1 VVKYLSVARRLLS
14 LGAMSRW
21 LIMLVLTVAPATVLA
36 QPARP
41 AITAKAQVD
50 LRAAERKVVQLTA
63 QHNTLATQYASQLEA
78 IDRLKKQRKSWRQER
93 EVRTAL
99 TDANDTATKLA
110 TQKSE
115 LAKATAALTAARRQ
129 LAISVDAELASGP
142 TPARV
147 AELARLKSQL
157 APQTPRRV
165 SRIVLP
171 DMQIDPLADPEE
183 LEEHIK
189 QLLESEEQL
198 RKQMVGLDKQAK
210 ELDEVAKLRKQHDRA
225 GELYRRDDDQ
235 PQRTASQGGG
245 GRATTFGANDGAS
258 APEAGDPG
266 AGQGGGTGAGLGSG
280 GSTSVGSFETDA
292 SIILADVIDAT
303 TIETLTRAQRTGD
316 PAQRAEAAKKAR
328 DAVASRLEQ
337 LKKKRAELEAI
348 KKRRR

>member
-1 VVKYLSVARRLLS
+1 
-14 LGAMSRW
+14 MSRW
-21 LIMLVLTVAPATVLA
+21 LIMLVLEVAPATALA

-41 AITAKAQVD
+41 AITSKVQDD
-50 LRAAERKVVQLTA
+50 LRTAERKVVQLTA
-63 QHNTLATQYASQLEA
+63 QHNTLATQYATQLEA

-115 LAKATAALTAARRQ
+115 LAKATTALATARKQ
-129 LAISVDAELASGP
+129 LSISVDAELASGP

-147 AELARLKSQL
+147 AELAKLKSQL
-157 APQTPRRV
+157 APQTTKRV

-171 DMQIDPLADPEE
+171 DMEIDPLADPEE
-183 LEEHIK
+183 LEDHIK
-189 QLLESEEQL
+189 QLLESEDQL
-198 RKQMVGLDKQAK
+198 RKQMVGLDKQAT

-225 GELYRRDDDQ
+225 GELSRRDDDQ
-235 PQRTASQGGG
+235 PQRTATQGGG
-245 GRATTFGANDGAS
+245 GRATTFGANESNDGAS
-258 APEAGDPG
+258 APEAGG
-266 AGQGGGTGAGLGSG
+266 AGGGGT
-280 GSTSVGSFETDA
+280 TSVGSFESEAT
-292 SIILADVIDAT
+292 IVLADVIDAT

-316 PAQRAEAAKKAR
+316 PAQRAIAAKKAR
-328 DAVASRLEQ
+328 DAVAMRLEQ

>member
-1 VVKYLSVARRLLS
+1 
-14 LGAMSRW
+14 
-21 LIMLVLTVAPATVLA
+21 MLVLAVAPATVLA

-41 AITAKAQVD
+41 AATAKAQDD
-50 LRAAERKVVQLTA
+50 LRAAERKVVQLTT
-63 QHNTLATQYASQLEA
+63 QHNTLAAQYAAQLEA

-115 LAKATAALTAARRQ
+115 LAKANAALGAARKQ
-129 LAISVDAELASGP
+129 LSTSVDAELASGP
-142 TPARV
+142 PPARV

-157 APQTPRRV
+157 APQTTKRV

-183 LEEHIK
+183 LEEHIR
-189 QLLESEEQL
+189 QLVDSEEQL
-198 RKQMVGLDKQAK
+198 RKQMVGLDKQAS

-225 GELYRRDDDQ
+225 GELSRRDDDQ

-245 GRATTFGANDGAS
+245 GGRATTFGANDSSDGAP
-258 APEAGDPG
+258 APEAGSPG
-266 AGQGGGTGAGLGSG
+266 GGGGGTGLGTG
-280 GSTSVGSFETDA
+280 GTTSVGSFESEAT
-292 SIILADVIDAT
+292 IVLADVIDAT

-316 PAQRAEAAKKAR
+316 PAQRAQAAKKAR
-328 DAVASRLEQ
+328 DAVAGRLEQ